1 MSRRA
6 CIAAGNAI
14 EQQLCHES
22 RNNVLVVVNINKKLS
37 CRRETARCLVSLKIS
52 LSHSRSFKM
61 TQVQIPVSHTVS
73 GIFSVK

>member
-6 CIAAGNAI
+6 YIAAGNAI
-14 EQQLCHES
+14 KP
-22 RNNVLVVVNINKKLS
+22 RNNVLLVVNINKKLS

-61 TQVQIPVSHTVS
+61 THVQIPVSHTVS

>member
-14 EQQLCHES
+14 EP

-61 TQVQIPVSHTVS
+61 THVQIRVSYRF
-73 GIFSVK
+73 GDIQR

>member
-14 EQQLCHES
+14 EQQRCDES
-22 RNNVLVVVNINKKLS
+22 RNNVLLVNINKKLS
-37 CRRETARCLVSLKIS
+37 CRRVTARCLVSWKIS

-61 TQVQIPVSHTVS
+61 THVQIPVSHTVS

>member
-6 CIAAGNAI
+6 CIAAGNTI
-14 EQQLCHES
+14 EQQLCGES
-22 RNNVLVVVNINKKLS
+22 GNNVLVVVNINKLS
-37 CRRETARCLVSLKIS
+37 CRSETARCLVSLKIS

-61 TQVQIPVSHTVS
+61 THVQIPVSHTVS